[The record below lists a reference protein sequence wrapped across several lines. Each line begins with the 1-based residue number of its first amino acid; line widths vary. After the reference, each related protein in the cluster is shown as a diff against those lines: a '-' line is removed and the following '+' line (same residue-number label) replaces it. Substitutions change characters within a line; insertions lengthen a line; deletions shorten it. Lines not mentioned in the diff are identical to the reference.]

1 MTASERSTFDSI
13 SFSADTSAKYND
25 VLNDEYERYA
35 DIINLPHHVSAT
47 RRHMS
52 IKDRA
57 AQFSALAALTGYSDE
72 IKETARLT
80 EDKREL
86 DETELEELS
95 LKLAMI
101 LARADEKPYIT
112 VTYFS
117 SDQKKSGGVYKTVT
131 GNLKKIDEIA
141 RTLTL
146 SDDTAIRL
154 DDITDIESGESEI

>member
-1 MTASERSTFDSI
+1 MSD
-13 SFSADTSAKYND
+13 D
-25 VLNDEYERYA
+25 RYA
-35 DIINLPHHVSAT
+35 DIIDLPHHVSVT

-57 AQFSALAALTGYSDE
+57 AQFSAFAALTGYSDK

-80 EDKREL
+80 DDKCEL

-95 LKLAMI
+95 LKLALI

-131 GNLKKIDEIA
+131 GNLKKVDEIE

-146 SDDTAIRL
+146 TDGDIIRL
-154 DDITDIESGESEI
+154 DDIIDIESGNAGI

>member
-1 MTASERSTFDSI
+1 MSD
-13 SFSADTSAKYND
+13 D
-25 VLNDEYERYA
+25 RYA
-35 DIINLPHHVSAT
+35 DIIDLPHHVSVT

-57 AQFSALAALTGYSDE
+57 AQFSAFAALTGSSDE

-80 EDKREL
+80 DDKREM

-131 GNLKKIDEIA
+131 GNLKKVDEIE

-146 SDDTAIRL
+146 TDGDIIRL
-154 DDITDIESGESEI
+154 DDIIDIESGNAGI

>member
-1 MTASERSTFDSI
+1 MSD
-13 SFSADTSAKYND
+13 D
-25 VLNDEYERYA
+25 RYT
-35 DIINLPHHVSAT
+35 DIIDLPHHVSAT

-52 IKDRA
+52 LKDRA
-57 AQFSALAALTGYSDE
+57 AQFSAFAALTGYSDE

-80 EDKREL
+80 DDKREM

-131 GNLKKIDEIA
+131 GNLKKVDEIE

-146 SDDTAIRL
+146 TDGDIIRL
-154 DDITDIESGESEI
+154 DDIIDIESGNAGI

>member
-1 MTASERSTFDSI
+1 MSD
-13 SFSADTSAKYND
+13 D
-25 VLNDEYERYA
+25 RYA
-35 DIINLPHHVSAT
+35 DIIDLPHHVSVT

-57 AQFSALAALTGYSDE
+57 AQFSAFAALTGYSDE

-80 EDKREL
+80 DDKREM

-95 LKLAMI
+95 LKLALI

-131 GNLKKIDEIA
+131 GNLKKVYEIE

-146 SDDTAIRL
+146 TDGDIIRL
-154 DDITDIESGESEI
+154 DDIIDIESGNAGI

>member
-1 MTASERSTFDSI
+1 MSD
-13 SFSADTSAKYND
+13 D
-25 VLNDEYERYA
+25 RYA
-35 DIINLPHHVSAT
+35 DIIDLPHHVSVT

-57 AQFSALAALTGYSDE
+57 AQFSAFAALTGYSDK

-80 EDKREL
+80 DDKCEL

-131 GNLKKIDEIA
+131 GNLKKVDEIE

-146 SDDTAIRL
+146 TDGDIIRL
-154 DDITDIESGESEI
+154 DDIIDIESGNAGI

>member
-1 MTASERSTFDSI
+1 MSD
-13 SFSADTSAKYND
+13 D
-25 VLNDEYERYA
+25 RYA
-35 DIINLPHHVSAT
+35 DIIDLPHHVSVT

-57 AQFSALAALTGYSDE
+57 AQFSAFAALTGYSDE

-80 EDKREL
+80 DDKREM

-95 LKLAMI
+95 LKLALI

-131 GNLKKIDEIA
+131 GNLKKVDEIE

-146 SDDTAIRL
+146 TDGDIIRL
-154 DDITDIESGESEI
+154 DDIIDIESGNAGI

>member
-1 MTASERSTFDSI
+1 MSD
-13 SFSADTSAKYND
+13 D
-25 VLNDEYERYA
+25 RYA
-35 DIINLPHHVSAT
+35 DIIDLPHHVSVT

-57 AQFSALAALTGYSDE
+57 AQFSAFAALTGYSDE

-80 EDKREL
+80 DDKREM

-95 LKLAMI
+95 LKLALI

-131 GNLKKIDEIA
+131 GNLKKVDEIE

-146 SDDTAIRL
+146 TDGDIIRL
-154 DDITDIESGESEI
+154 DDIIDIESGNTGI

>member
-1 MTASERSTFDSI
+1 MSD
-13 SFSADTSAKYND
+13 D
-25 VLNDEYERYA
+25 RYA
-35 DIINLPHHVSAT
+35 DIIDLPHHVSVT

-57 AQFSALAALTGYSDE
+57 AQFSAFAALTGYSDE

-80 EDKREL
+80 DDKREM

-131 GNLKKIDEIA
+131 GNLKKVDEIE

-146 SDDTAIRL
+146 TDGDIIRL
-154 DDITDIESGESEI
+154 DDIIYIESGNAGI

>member
-1 MTASERSTFDSI
+1 MSD
-13 SFSADTSAKYND
+13 D
-25 VLNDEYERYA
+25 RYA
-35 DIINLPHHVSAT
+35 DIIDLPHHVSVT

-57 AQFSALAALTGYSDE
+57 AQFSAFAALTGYSDE

-80 EDKREL
+80 DDKRDM

-131 GNLKKIDEIA
+131 GNLKKVDEIE

-146 SDDTAIRL
+146 TDGDIIRL
-154 DDITDIESGESEI
+154 DDIIDIESGNAGI

>member
-1 MTASERSTFDSI
+1 MSD
-13 SFSADTSAKYND
+13 D
-25 VLNDEYERYA
+25 RYA
-35 DIINLPHHVSAT
+35 DIIDLPHHVSVT

-57 AQFSALAALTGYSDE
+57 AQFSAFAALTGYGDE

-80 EDKREL
+80 DDKREM

-95 LKLAMI
+95 LKLALI

-131 GNLKKIDEIA
+131 GNLKKVDEIE

-146 SDDTAIRL
+146 TDGDIIRL
-154 DDITDIESGESEI
+154 DDIIDIESGNAGI

>member
-1 MTASERSTFDSI
+1 MSD
-13 SFSADTSAKYND
+13 D
-25 VLNDEYERYA
+25 RYA
-35 DIINLPHHVSAT
+35 DIIDLPHHVSVT

-57 AQFSALAALTGYSDE
+57 AQFSAFAALTGYSDE

-80 EDKREL
+80 DDKREM

-131 GNLKKIDEIA
+131 GNLKKVDEIE

-146 SDDTAIRL
+146 TDGDIIRL
-154 DDITDIESGESEI
+154 DDIIDSESGNAGI

>member
-1 MTASERSTFDSI
+1 MSD
-13 SFSADTSAKYND
+13 D
-25 VLNDEYERYA
+25 RYA
-35 DIINLPHHVSAT
+35 DIIDLPHHVSVT
-47 RRHMS
+47 LRHMS

-57 AQFSALAALTGYSDE
+57 AQFSAFAALTGYSDE

-80 EDKREL
+80 DDKREM

-131 GNLKKIDEIA
+131 GNLKKVDEIE

-146 SDDTAIRL
+146 TDGDIIRL
-154 DDITDIESGESEI
+154 DDIIDIESGNAGI

>member
-1 MTASERSTFDSI
+1 MSD
-13 SFSADTSAKYND
+13 D
-25 VLNDEYERYA
+25 RYA
-35 DIINLPHHVSAT
+35 DIIDLPHHVSVT

-57 AQFSALAALTGYSDE
+57 AQFSAFAALTGYSDE

-80 EDKREL
+80 DDKREM

-95 LKLAMI
+95 LKLALI

-131 GNLKKIDEIA
+131 GNIKKVDEIE

-146 SDDTAIRL
+146 TDGDIIRL
-154 DDITDIESGESEI
+154 DDIIDIESGNAGI

>member
-1 MTASERSTFDSI
+1 MSD
-13 SFSADTSAKYND
+13 D
-25 VLNDEYERYA
+25 RYA
-35 DIINLPHHVSAT
+35 DIIDLPHHVSVT

-57 AQFSALAALTGYSDE
+57 AQFSAFAALTGYSDE

-80 EDKREL
+80 DDKRKM

-95 LKLAMI
+95 LKLALI

-131 GNLKKIDEIA
+131 GNLKKVDEIE

-146 SDDTAIRL
+146 TDGDIIRL
-154 DDITDIESGESEI
+154 DDIIDIESGNAGI

>member
-1 MTASERSTFDSI
+1 MSD
-13 SFSADTSAKYND
+13 D
-25 VLNDEYERYA
+25 RYA
-35 DIINLPHHVSAT
+35 DIIDLPHHVSVT

-57 AQFSALAALTGYSDE
+57 AQFSAFAALTGYSDE

-80 EDKREL
+80 DDKREM

-95 LKLAMI
+95 LKLALI

-131 GNLKKIDEIA
+131 GNLKKVDEIE

-146 SDDTAIRL
+146 PDGDIIRL
-154 DDITDIESGESEI
+154 DDIIDIESGNAGI

>member
-1 MTASERSTFDSI
+1 
-13 SFSADTSAKYND
+13 
-25 VLNDEYERYA
+25 
-35 DIINLPHHVSAT
+35 
-47 RRHMS
+47 MS

-57 AQFSALAALTGYSDE
+57 AQFSAFAALTGYSDE

-80 EDKREL
+80 DDKREM

-95 LKLAMI
+95 LKLALI

-131 GNLKKIDEIA
+131 GNLKKVDEIE

-146 SDDTAIRL
+146 TDGDIIRL
-154 DDITDIESGESEI
+154 DDIIDIESGNAGI

>member
-1 MTASERSTFDSI
+1 MSD
-13 SFSADTSAKYND
+13 D
-25 VLNDEYERYA
+25 RYA
-35 DIINLPHHVSAT
+35 DIIDLPHHVSVT

-57 AQFSALAALTGYSDE
+57 AQFSAFAALTGYSDE

-80 EDKREL
+80 DDKREM

-117 SDQKKSGGVYKTVT
+117 SDQKKSGAVYKTVT
-131 GNLKKIDEIA
+131 GNLKKVDEIE

-146 SDDTAIRL
+146 TDGDIIRL
-154 DDITDIESGESEI
+154 DDIIDIESGNAGI

>member
-1 MTASERSTFDSI
+1 MSD
-13 SFSADTSAKYND
+13 D
-25 VLNDEYERYA
+25 RYA
-35 DIINLPHHVSAT
+35 DIIDLPHHVSVT

-57 AQFSALAALTGYSDE
+57 AQFSAFAALTGYSDE

-80 EDKREL
+80 DDKREM
-86 DETELEELS
+86 DDTELEELS
-95 LKLAMI
+95 LKLALI

-131 GNLKKIDEIA
+131 GNLKKVDELE

-146 SDDTAIRL
+146 TDGDIIRL
-154 DDITDIESGESEI
+154 DDIIDIESGNAGI

>member
-1 MTASERSTFDSI
+1 MSD
-13 SFSADTSAKYND
+13 Y
-25 VLNDEYERYA
+25 RYA
-35 DIINLPHHVSAT
+35 DIIDLPHHVSVT

-57 AQFSALAALTGYSDE
+57 AQFSAFAALTGYSDE

-80 EDKREL
+80 DDKREM

-95 LKLAMI
+95 LKLALI

-131 GNLKKIDEIA
+131 GNLKKVDEIE

-146 SDDTAIRL
+146 TDGDIIRL
-154 DDITDIESGESEI
+154 DDIIDIESGNAGI

>member
-1 MTASERSTFDSI
+1 MSD
-13 SFSADTSAKYND
+13 D
-25 VLNDEYERYA
+25 RYA
-35 DIINLPHHVSAT
+35 DIIDLPHHVSVT

-57 AQFSALAALTGYSDE
+57 AQFSAFAALTGYSDE

-80 EDKREL
+80 DDKREM

-117 SDQKKSGGVYKTVT
+117 SNQKKSGGVYKTVT
-131 GNLKKIDEIA
+131 GNLKKVDEIE

-146 SDDTAIRL
+146 TDGDIIRL
-154 DDITDIESGESEI
+154 DDIIDIESGNAGI

>member
-1 MTASERSTFDSI
+1 MSD
-13 SFSADTSAKYND
+13 D
-25 VLNDEYERYA
+25 RYA
-35 DIINLPHHVSAT
+35 DIIDLPHHVSVT

-57 AQFSALAALTGYSDE
+57 AQFSAFAALTGYGDE

-80 EDKREL
+80 DDKREM

-131 GNLKKIDEIA
+131 GNLKKVDEIE

-146 SDDTAIRL
+146 TDGDIIRL
-154 DDITDIESGESEI
+154 DDIIDIESGNAGI

>member
-1 MTASERSTFDSI
+1 MSD
-13 SFSADTSAKYND
+13 D
-25 VLNDEYERYA
+25 RYA
-35 DIINLPHHVSAT
+35 DIIDLPHHVSVT

-57 AQFSALAALTGYSDE
+57 AQFSAFAALTGYSDE

-80 EDKREL
+80 DDKREM
-86 DETELEELS
+86 DDTELEELS
-95 LKLAMI
+95 LKLALI

-131 GNLKKIDEIA
+131 GNLKKVDEIE

-146 SDDTAIRL
+146 TDGDIIRL
-154 DDITDIESGESEI
+154 DDIIDIESGNAGI

>member
-1 MTASERSTFDSI
+1 MSD
-13 SFSADTSAKYND
+13 D
-25 VLNDEYERYA
+25 RYA
-35 DIINLPHHVSAT
+35 DIIDLPHHVSVT

-57 AQFSALAALTGYSDE
+57 AQFSAFAALTGYSDE

-80 EDKREL
+80 DDKCEL

-117 SDQKKSGGVYKTVT
+117 SDQKKSGGVYKTAT
-131 GNLKKIDEIA
+131 GNLKKVDEIE

-146 SDDTAIRL
+146 TDGDIIRL
-154 DDITDIESGESEI
+154 DDIIDIESGNAGI

>member
-1 MTASERSTFDSI
+1 MSD
-13 SFSADTSAKYND
+13 D
-25 VLNDEYERYA
+25 RYA
-35 DIINLPHHVSAT
+35 DIIDLPHHVSVT

-57 AQFSALAALTGYSDE
+57 AQFSAFAALTGYSDE

-80 EDKREL
+80 DDKREM

-131 GNLKKIDEIA
+131 GNLKKVDEIE

-146 SDDTAIRL
+146 TDGDIIRL
-154 DDITDIESGESEI
+154 DDIIDIESGNAGI

>member
-1 MTASERSTFDSI
+1 MSD
-13 SFSADTSAKYND
+13 D
-25 VLNDEYERYA
+25 RYA
-35 DIINLPHHVSAT
+35 DIIDLPHHVSVT

-57 AQFSALAALTGYSDE
+57 AQFSAFAALTGYSDE

-80 EDKREL
+80 DDKREM

-131 GNLKKIDEIA
+131 GNLKKVDEIE

-146 SDDTAIRL
+146 TDGDIIRL
-154 DDITDIESGESEI
+154 DDIIDIESGNA